1 MHETFLPQH
10 LLFLLQSLFFFRI
23 QIVDQLR
30 VEKHDDG
37 EQTPEGEI
45 VQPQNILMVHT
56 KNLVH
61 EPFESTMDV
70 KVSSD
75 RLR

>member
-1 MHETFLPQH
+1 LIVYLIAYDFY
-10 LLFLLQSLFFFRI
+10 FRI
-23 QIVDQLR
+23 QIIDQLR

-37 EQTPEGEI
+37 EQTVEGEI
-45 VQPQNILMVHT
+45 IQPQKILMVHT
-56 KNLVH
+56 KNLIH

-75 RLR
+75 RLDD